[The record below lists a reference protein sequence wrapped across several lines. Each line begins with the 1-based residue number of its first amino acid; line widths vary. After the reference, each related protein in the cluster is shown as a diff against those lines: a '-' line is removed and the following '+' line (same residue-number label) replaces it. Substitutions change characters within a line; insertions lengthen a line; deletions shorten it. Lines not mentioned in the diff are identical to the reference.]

1 MHECVELQFVFFF
14 LLFFVIKRLFVAA
27 DKCVKM
33 LQTHT
38 PFMLEH
44 AVLTLQRCTVD
55 TGRKKEA

>member
-14 LLFFVIKRLFVAA
+14 STFFCYKTPFVAA

-38 PFMLEH
+38 LFMLEH
-44 AVLTLQRCTVD
+44 AVLTLQRRTVD